1 MTETPREQHDVPPEE
16 GVDPA
21 DAPDRLAQDPEDVPN
36 APNRPPSEAPD
47 PEESPSE
54 QGAGRHRSGD
64 VDPPGER
71 DDTIPVDP
79 PH

>member
-16 GVDPA
+16 AVDPA
-21 DAPDRLAQDPEDVPN
+21 DAANRLAQDPDAVPN
-36 APNRPPSEAPD
+36 APNRPPADAPD
-47 PEESPSE
+47 ANESPNAP
-54 QGAGRHRSGD
+54 GADRHRARD

-71 DDTIPVDP
+71 DDPIPPDP